1 MKWIRTTT
9 NDQADEV
16 MLALTQNEVRTLTP
30 AIVFVSEVYHN
41 LYDNLEAQR
50 KEGLLDEEKSRRYS
64 CLSAIVGKLECLV
77 NMIKQ

>member
-16 MLALTQNEVRTLTP
+16 MLAMSQNEVRTLTP

-41 LYDNLEAQR
+41 LYDGIEAQR
-50 KEGLLDEEKSRRYS
+50 KAGLLDEEKTRRYS
-64 CLSAIVGKLECLV
+64 HLSAIVGKLDCLV
-77 NMIKQ
+77 KMVKQ

>member
-16 MLALTQNEVRTLTP
+16 MLALTQNEVRPLTP

-50 KEGLLDEEKSRRYS
+50 KQGLLDEEKSRRYS
-64 CLSAIVGKLECLV
+64 YLSAIVGKLECLV

>member
-1 MKWIRTTT
+1 MKWIKTTT

-16 MLALTQNEVRTLTP
+16 MLAMSQNEVKTLTP

-50 KEGLLDEEKSRRYS
+50 KEGLLDEDKSRRYS
-64 CLSAIVGKLECLV
+64 HLSAIVGKLDCLV
-77 NMIKQ
+77 KMVKQ